1 MTIDVKRLRI
11 SKNINQRNNIKKRGE
26 LLEIK
31 IQLKKENGL
40 LKNIK
45 RENYKIYQHDLHK

>member
-1 MTIDVKRLRI
+1 VTIDVKRLRI